1 VHSEPDDEVKKRLLW
16 KSLSEAGLVEIP
28 FEELPK
34 RITEA
39 KQAVMGRLNQLFKLK
54 NDVQERKSVAHSLG
68 ALKNVETNLR
78 RDVTRRTGE

>member
-1 VHSEPDDEVKKRLLW
+1 MQNEPDDEVKKRLLW

-28 FEELPK
+28 FEELPR

-39 KQAVMGRLNQLFKLK
+39 KQAVIGRLNQLFKLK

-68 ALKNVETNLR
+68 ALKNVETNLC
-78 RDVTRRTGE
+78 RDVTRRRGK